1 LEFIQCICVVTAV
14 TGAVTAMTAVVSVMR
29 RVVVVAGGS
38 GAVRVPGVAD
48 ALGVRSVV
56 TRRVASV
63 VVAGRVAGRVA
74 SSVASVASRVAIVV
88 VAGRVAGRVA
98 SRVAIVVVGIVASRD
113 ASVVLVLDTAVGMA
127 LIMCPWVS
135 DLVALM
141 VGCSM
146 SGSTMAVALVMRS
159 VT

>member
-1 LEFIQCICVVTAV
+1 M

-88 VAGRVAGRVA
+88 V
-98 SRVAIVVVGIVASRD
+98 GIVASRD

>member
-63 VVAGRVAGRVA
+63 VVTGRVA
-74 SSVASVASRVAIVV
+74 SVTSRVASVASRVAIVV

>member
-1 LEFIQCICVVTAV
+1 MTAV

-63 VVAGRVAGRVA
+63 VVAGRVA

>member
-63 VVAGRVAGRVA
+63 VVAGRVA

>member
-1 LEFIQCICVVTAV
+1 M

-56 TRRVASV
+56 TRRVAS
-63 VVAGRVAGRVA
+63 
-74 SSVASVASRVAIVV
+74 VV